1 MAVRSDLDD
10 LARGRSCSS
19 PVLGG
24 KCGPEHLPRR
34 ESSVEAECVLAA
46 QLCDEPVVLA
56 VDLVALRLGSSGERL
71 ELVACGAGR
80 GAGTWLGL

>member
-1 MAVRSDLDD
+1 M
-10 LARGRSCSS
+10 
-19 PVLGG
+19 
-24 KCGPEHLPRR
+24 
-34 ESSVEAECVLAA
+34 LAA

-56 VDLVALRLGSSGERL
+56 VDLVALRLGSSGVRL